1 MSAVLKMLE
10 EEILSPCMSELCYEQ
25 HLELWAEEPDY
36 DASCCSSACMV
47 DETWVVGR
55 KSFVDTMVMMN
66 RVRCVCVCW
75 LEWTSAD
82 SHLLLLCS
90 AASAQAKWNWFLAQ
104 NQQSNRHVLL
114 YIDLLSFFFLLFGL
128 LFFLSFPLWPL
139 SVCR

>member
-36 DASCCSSACMV
+36 DASCCSSACMM

-66 RVRCVCVCW
+66 RVRCVCVCAGW
-75 LEWTSAD
+75 SGQVQIL
-82 SHLLLLCS
+82 
-90 AASAQAKWNWFLAQ
+90 
-104 NQQSNRHVLL
+104 
-114 YIDLLSFFFLLFGL
+114 IFFFCAQQPQLKQSEIGSWHRTNNLIGMF
-128 LFFLSFPLWPL
+128 
-139 SVCR
+139 CCT